1 MRRAFCDGLT
11 RQAPRRDFVFLTGD
25 LGFAA
30 LEPLREAMGSR
41 FLNAGVAEQNLVG
54 VSAGLAK
61 AGLRPWIYSIA
72 PFVYARPF
80 EQIRNDVCLHRLP
93 VVIVGNGGGYGYGVM
108 GATHHAIEDYGVL
121 LTLPNLTVH
130 VPAFDRD
137 LEFLLPDL
145 FLTPGPVYL
154 RLGLGEQ
161 PDNVQPP
168 DYQQWRKLLEGHAGT
183 LIAVG
188 PLAGAYWRELID
200 VEVNQRPALWCLC
213 KLPFQGLPAEIVN
226 ELQRTGRLVIAEEH
240 VAQGSAGHMIMVELV
255 RLGLAAVSCEHVTAV
270 GYPSGT
276 YGSQR
281 FHRKE
286 CLLDAAS
293 MRARFSEE
301 GAR

>member
-1 MRRAFCDGLT
+1 MRRTFCKGLT
-11 RQAPRRDFVFLTGD
+11 QQAQRNDFVFLTGD
-25 LGFAA
+25 LGYAA

-72 PFVYARPF
+72 PFLYARPF
-80 EQIRNDVCLHRLP
+80 EQIRNDLCLHRLP
-93 VVIVGNGGGYGYGVM
+93 VVVVGNGGGYGYGVM

-121 LTLPNLTVH
+121 LTLSGLTVQI
-130 VPAFDRD
+130 PAFDRD
-137 LEFLLPDL
+137 LESLLPQL
-145 FLTPGPVYL
+145 FEATGPVYL

-168 DYQQWRKLLEGHAGT
+168 DYQPWRKLMAGSAGT

-188 PLAGAYWRELID
+188 PLAGGYWRDLVALD
-200 VEVNQRPALWCLC
+200 PSQRPSLWCLST
-213 KLPFQGLPAEIVN
+213 LPIGALPE
-226 ELQRTGRLVIAEEH
+226 ELVGELRQTRKLVIAEEH
-240 VAQGSAGHMIMVELV
+240 VAQGSAGHSIMVQLL
-255 RLGLAAVSCEHVTAV
+255 RSGLGGVPVDHVTAV

-286 CLLDAAS
+286 CGLDPAS
-293 MRARFSEE
+293 IRARFNE
-301 GAR
+301 GGQQ